1 MNSILRAAAVY
12 LFLLVVFRLAGKRTL
27 SQITTFDAVLLL
39 IISEAI
45 QQAMID
51 TDNSITNAFLIVLTL
66 VGIDVLLSLAK
77 RRFRRLE
84 RLVDGVPVLIVAEGR
99 LRHEEMKRERID
111 VGDVMAAARS
121 HQNRI
126 FENMPDARERAA
138 HCGRAQVQ
146 AARRAGD
153 TAFGQ

>member
-1 MNSILRAAAVY
+1 MNSIVRAAAVY

-111 VGDVMAAARS
+111 VGDVLAAARS
-121 HQNRI
+121 HHGLERLDQIRYAVI
-126 FENMPDARERAA
+126 EQSGEITIVPTPEAR
-138 HCGRAQVQ
+138 G
-146 AARRAGD
+146 
-153 TAFGQ
+153 

>member
-84 RLVDGVPVLIVAEGR
+84 RLVDGVPVLIIAEGR
-99 LRHEEMKRERID
+99 LRDEEMKRERID
-111 VGDVMAAARS
+111 VGDVLAAARS
-121 HQNRI
+121 HHGLERLDQI
-126 FENMPDARERAA
+126 KYAVIEQSGEITIVPTPGAR
-138 HCGRAQVQ
+138 G
-146 AARRAGD
+146 
-153 TAFGQ
+153 

>member
-121 HQNRI
+121 HHGLERLDQIRYAVI
-126 FENMPDARERAA
+126 EQSGEITIVPTQEAR
-138 HCGRAQVQ
+138 G
-146 AARRAGD
+146 
-153 TAFGQ
+153 

>member
-121 HQNRI
+121 HHGL
-126 FENMPDARERAA
+126 ERLDQIRYAVIEQS
-138 HCGRAQVQ
+138 GEITIVPTQ
-146 AARRAGD
+146 AARG
-153 TAFGQ
+153 

>member
-111 VGDVMAAARS
+111 VGDVLAAARS
-121 HQNRI
+121 HHGLERLDQIRYAVI
-126 FENMPDARERAA
+126 EQSGEITIVPTQEAR
-138 HCGRAQVQ
+138 G
-146 AARRAGD
+146 
-153 TAFGQ
+153 